1 LIGTPLDSARF
12 KALRLEI
19 DAAKRGRLAREQDS
33 KFVVRPKQ
41 PINSGNYKPLINK
54 ADWPSIERSL
64 ADGMTI
70 QQVAE
75 SLWEDLGYGQQVYC
89 ERAIRRRLKTNGS
102 KVGN

>member
-19 DAAKRGRLAREQDS
+19 DAAKRRMLAREMDG
-33 KFVVRPKQ
+33 KFIVRPKK
-41 PINSGNYKPLINK
+41 PINSGNYKPLIDK

-70 QQVAE
+70 EQVAE
-75 SLWEDLGYGQQVYC
+75 SLWKDLGYGQSKYC
-89 ERAIRRRLKTNGS
+89 VRAIRRRLKTKEAEVGS
-102 KVGN
+102 